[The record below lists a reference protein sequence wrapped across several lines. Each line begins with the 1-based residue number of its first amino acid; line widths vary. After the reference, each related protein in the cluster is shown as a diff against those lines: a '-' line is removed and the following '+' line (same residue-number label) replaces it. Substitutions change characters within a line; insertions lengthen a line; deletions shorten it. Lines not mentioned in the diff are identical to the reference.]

1 MLLLQAMNKLMS
13 KHRILKNTFVL
24 FLGSIVTNVLS
35 FFLMVLIARSLGDV
49 GVGQYSFV
57 FAFGSLIILLG
68 NPGLEYLIV
77 KEVPGNKGLL
87 PTYAGNILSLK
98 IILAALAVSVT
109 VVLSLLVNKP
119 QVVIYSLLIV
129 CVIYG
134 VSVVGS
140 TFSSILYANE
150 RMDLTSFAEVVERAM
165 ALGLGVVVLYK
176 TRSVLYLVLVL
187 LVSGTVREVLCCY
200 FSNRYFSPVLRR
212 DWLVWKELFIKSV
225 PFSLS
230 IFFLYIYYRIDTVM
244 LSLMVNDQV
253 TGWYSAAYRLVD
265 VVNYIPFLIVTA
277 ILPPMARS
285 SKKDK
290 ELLRDIFNRSLRYL
304 IILAAPIGLGTY
316 LLAPRIIQFVYGEGF
331 SNSASA
337 LKILIWAEVVVF
349 VNFLGGQL
357 LNVIDKQNAYTKIIG
372 ITAGVNIL
380 LNVILIPKYT
390 YIGASVATLLCEVVV
405 FILIYQTIRRFFIK
419 VNLLPLLWRPILGS
433 IGMGIIILNIDFLPL
448 WYAVPIG
455 AISYFLLFFLL
466 GGFNEHDKE
475 TLTDILSMVG
485 LKKA

>member
-1 MLLLQAMNKLMS
+1 MRKQ
-13 KHRILKNTFVL
+13 RIIRNTFAL
-24 FLGSIVTNVLS
+24 FLGSGIGNLLS
-35 FFLMVLIARSLGDV
+35 FFLMIFIARSLGDV
-49 GVGQYSFV
+49 GVGQYSFI

-98 IILAALAVSVT
+98 IILAVLAVSVT

-129 CVIYG
+129 CIIYG
-134 VSVVGS
+134 LNVVGS
-140 TFSSILYANE
+140 TFSSILHAKE
-150 RMDLTSFAEVVERAM
+150 RMDLTSLAQVAERSI
-165 ALGLGVVVLYK
+165 ALGLGVIVLYK

-187 LVSGTVREVLCCY
+187 LVSRAVREVLCFY
-200 FSNRYFSPVLRR
+200 FSNRYFTPALRR
-212 DWLVWKELFIKSV
+212 DWRIWKELFIKSL

-244 LSLMVNDQV
+244 LSLMINDQV
-253 TGWYSAAYRLVD
+253 TGWYNAAYRLVD
-265 VVNYIPFLIVTA
+265 VVNYIPFLVVTA

-290 ELLRDIFNRSLRYL
+290 ELLKDLFNRSLRYL

-331 SNSASA
+331 SNAAFA
-337 LKILIWAEVVVF
+337 LRILIWAEVFVF
-349 VNFLGGQL
+349 VNYLGGQL
-357 LNVIDKQNAYTKIIG
+357 LNVIDKQKAYTMIIG

-390 YIGASVATLLCEVVV
+390 YIGASVATLLCEVLV
-405 FILIYQTIRRFFIK
+405 FVLVYHIIRKSFIN
-419 VNLLPLLWRPILGS
+419 VNLLPLLWRPILAS
-433 IGMGIIILNIDFLPL
+433 TAMGIIILRIDFFPL

-455 AISYFLLFFLL
+455 TISYFLLFFLL
-466 GGFNEHDKE
+466 GGFNEDDKG
-475 TLTDILSMVG
+475 ILSEMLILVG
-485 LKKA
+485 LKRA

>member
-1 MLLLQAMNKLMS
+1 MVA
-13 KHRILKNTFVL
+13 KNTIIRNLSAL
-24 FLGSIVTNVLS
+24 FAGNAAVNLLS
-35 FFLMVLIARSLGDV
+35 FGLMVLIARSLGDV
-49 GVGQYSFV
+49 GVGQYSFI
-57 FAFGSLIILLG
+57 FAFGSLILLLG

-98 IILAALAVSVT
+98 IIFAVLAVSVT
-109 VVLSLLVNKP
+109 VALSLFVNKP
-119 QVVIYSLLIV
+119 QVVVYSLLIV

-134 VSVVGS
+134 LDVVGL
-140 TFSSILYANE
+140 TFSSILHAKE
-150 RMDLTSFAEVVERAM
+150 RMDLTSLAEVVERVI
-165 ALGLGVVVLYK
+165 ALGLGVIVLYK
-176 TRSVLYLVLVL
+176 TRSILYLVLAL
-187 LVSGTVREVLCCY
+187 LVSRVVREVLYFY
-200 FSNRYFSPVLRR
+200 FSNRYFTPVLRR
-212 DWLVWKELFIKSV
+212 DWLIWKELFIKSL

-253 TGWYSAAYRLVD
+253 TGWYNAAYRLVD

-277 ILPPMARS
+277 VLPPLARS

-290 ELLRDIFNRSLRYL
+290 ELLRDLFNRSLRYL

-331 SNSASA
+331 SNAAFA
-337 LKILIWAEVVVF
+337 LKILIWAEVFVF
-349 VNFLGGQL
+349 VNYLGGQL
-357 LNVIDKQNAYTKIIG
+357 LNLINKQNAYTMIIG

-390 YIGASVATLLCEVVV
+390 YIGASVATLLCEVLV
-405 FILIYQTIRRFFIK
+405 FILVYHIIK
-419 VNLLPLLWRPILGS
+419 KVFLKVSIWPLLSRPILAS
-433 IGMGIIILNIDFLPL
+433 IIMGIIILNIDFLPL

-485 LKKA
+485 LKKD

>member
-1 MLLLQAMNKLMS
+1 MMTKD
-13 KHRILKNTFVL
+13 RIIKNTFAL
-24 FLGSIVTNVLS
+24 FMGNGIVNLLS
-35 FFLMVLIARSLGDV
+35 FFLMVVMARTLGDV
-49 GVGQYSFV
+49 GVGQYSFI

-77 KEVPGNKGLL
+77 KEVPADKGLL
-87 PTYAGNILSLK
+87 PMYGGNILSLK
-98 IILAALAVSVT
+98 IILAVLAVSVT
-109 VVLSLLVNKP
+109 VALSMFINKP

-129 CVIYG
+129 CIIYG
-134 VSVVGS
+134 LNVVGS
-140 TFSSILYANE
+140 TFSSILHAKE
-150 RMDLTSFAEVVERAM
+150 RMDLTSLAQVAERSI
-165 ALGLGVVVLYK
+165 ALGLGVIVLYK

-187 LVSGTVREVLCCY
+187 LVSRAVREVLCFY
-200 FSNRYFSPVLRR
+200 FSNRYFTPALRR
-212 DWLVWKELFIKSV
+212 DWRIWKELFIKSV

-244 LSLMVNDQV
+244 LSLMINDQV
-253 TGWYSAAYRLVD
+253 TGWYNAAYRLVD

-331 SNSASA
+331 SNAAFA
-337 LKILIWAEVVVF
+337 LKILIWAEVFVF
-349 VNFLGGQL
+349 VNYLGGQV
-357 LNVIDKQNAYTKIIG
+357 LNVIDKQKAYTMIIG
-372 ITAGVNIL
+372 ITAAVNIL
-380 LNVILIPKYT
+380 LNMILIPKYT
-390 YIGASVATLLCEVVV
+390 YIGASVATLLCEVLV
-405 FILIYQTIRRFFIK
+405 FILVYHIIK
-419 VNLLPLLWRPILGS
+419 KVFLKVSIWPLLLRPILAS
-433 IGMGIIILNIDFLPL
+433 IIMGILILRIDFLPL

-455 AISYFLLFFLL
+455 AVSYFLLFFLL

-475 TLTDILSMVG
+475 TLIDILSMVG

>member
-1 MLLLQAMNKLMS
+1 MEKQQII
-13 KHRILKNTFVL
+13 RNTFAL
-24 FLGSIVTNVLS
+24 FMGNGLSNLLS
-35 FFLMVLIARSLGDV
+35 FFLMVFIARLLGDV
-49 GVGQYSFV
+49 GVGQYSFI
-57 FAFGSLIILLG
+57 FAFGSLIVLLG

-77 KEVPGNKGLL
+77 KEVSADKGLL
-87 PTYAGNILSLK
+87 PTYGGNILSLK
-98 IILAALAVSVT
+98 MILSVLAVSVT
-109 VVLSLLVNKP
+109 VALSLFVNKS

-129 CVIYG
+129 CIIYG
-134 VSVVGS
+134 FDVVGS
-140 TFSSILYANE
+140 TFSRILHANE
-150 RMDLTSFAEVVERAM
+150 RMDLTSLAEVAERVI
-165 ALGLGVVVLYK
+165 ALGLGVIVLYQ
-176 TRSVLYLVLVL
+176 TRSILYLVLAL
-187 LVSGTVREVLCCY
+187 LVSRVVREVIYFY
-200 FSNRYFSPVLRR
+200 FSNRYFIPVLRG
-212 DWLVWKELFIKSV
+212 DWLIWKELFIKSIS
-225 PFSLS
+225 FSLS

-253 TGWYSAAYRLVD
+253 TGWYNAAYRLVD

-290 ELLRDIFNRSLRYL
+290 DLLRDLFNRSLRYL

-331 SNSASA
+331 SNAAFA
-337 LKILIWAEVVVF
+337 LKILIWAEVFVF
-349 VNFLGGQL
+349 VNYLGGQL
-357 LNVIDKQNAYTKIIG
+357 LNVIDKQKAYTMIIG

-405 FILIYQTIRRFFIK
+405 FILVYQTIRRFFIK

-433 IGMGIIILNIDFLPL
+433 IGMGIVILKTDFLPL

-466 GGFNEHDKE
+466 GGFNEQDKE

-485 LKKA
+485 LKRA

>member
-1 MLLLQAMNKLMS
+1 MEKQQII
-13 KHRILKNTFVL
+13 RNTFAL
-24 FLGSIVTNVLS
+24 FMGNGLSNLLS
-35 FFLMVLIARSLGDV
+35 FFLMVFIARLLGDV
-49 GVGQYSFV
+49 GVGQYSFI
-57 FAFGSLIILLG
+57 FAFGSLIVLLG

-77 KEVPGNKGLL
+77 KEVSADKGLL
-87 PTYAGNILSLK
+87 PTYGGNILSLK
-98 IILAALAVSVT
+98 MILSVLAVSVT
-109 VVLSLLVNKP
+109 VALSLFVNKS

-129 CVIYG
+129 CIIYG
-134 VSVVGS
+134 FDVVGS
-140 TFSSILYANE
+140 TFSRILHANE
-150 RMDLTSFAEVVERAM
+150 RMDLTSLAEVAERVI
-165 ALGLGVVVLYK
+165 ALGLGVIVLYQ
-176 TRSVLYLVLVL
+176 TRSILYLVLAL
-187 LVSGTVREVLCCY
+187 LVSRVVREVIYFY
-200 FSNRYFSPVLRR
+200 FSNRYFIPVLRG
-212 DWLVWKELFIKSV
+212 DWLIWKELFIKSIS
-225 PFSLS
+225 FSLS

-253 TGWYSAAYRLVD
+253 TGWYNAAYRLVD

-290 ELLRDIFNRSLRYL
+290 DLLRDLFNRSLRYL

-331 SNSASA
+331 SNAAFA
-337 LKILIWAEVVVF
+337 LKILIWAEVLVF
-349 VNFLGGQL
+349 VNYLGGQL
-357 LNVIDKQNAYTKIIG
+357 LNVIDKQKAYTMIIG

-405 FILIYQTIRRFFIK
+405 FILVYQTIRRFFIK

-433 IGMGIIILNIDFLPL
+433 IGMGIVILKTDFLPL

-466 GGFNEHDKE
+466 GGFNEQDKE

-485 LKKA
+485 LKRA

>member
-1 MLLLQAMNKLMS
+1 MVDKD
-13 KHRILKNTFVL
+13 RIIKNTLAL
-24 FLGSIVTNVLS
+24 FLGSGIGNLLS
-35 FFLMVLIARSLGDV
+35 FFLMVVIARSLGDV
-49 GVGQYSFV
+49 GVGQYSFI
-57 FAFGSLIILLG
+57 FAFGSLIILIG

-98 IILAALAVSVT
+98 IILAVLAVSVT
-109 VVLSLLVNKP
+109 LALSMFVNKP
-119 QVVIYSLLIV
+119 QVVIDSLLIV
-129 CVIYG
+129 CVIFG
-134 VSVVGS
+134 LNVVGL
-140 TFSSILYANE
+140 TFSSILRANE
-150 RMDLTSFAEVVERAM
+150 RMDLTSLAEVTERAI
-165 ALGLGVVVLYK
+165 ALGLGVIVLYK

-187 LVSGTVREVLCCY
+187 LVSRTVREVLCFY
-200 FSNRYFSPVLRR
+200 FSNRYFTPVFRR
-212 DWLVWKELFIKSV
+212 DWRIWKQLFIKSL

-253 TGWYSAAYRLVD
+253 TGWYNAAYRLVD

-290 ELLRDIFNRSLRYL
+290 ELLKDIFNRSLRYL

-331 SNSASA
+331 SNATFA
-337 LKILIWAEVVVF
+337 LKILIWAEVFVF
-349 VNFLGGQL
+349 VNYLGGQL
-357 LNVIDKQNAYTKIIG
+357 LNVIDKQKAYTMIIG
-372 ITAGVNIL
+372 ITASVNIL

-390 YIGASVATLLCEVVV
+390 YIGASVATLLCEVLV
-405 FILIYQTIRRFFIK
+405 FILVYHIIK
-419 VNLLPLLWRPILGS
+419 KVFLKVSIWPMLLRPILAA
-433 IGMGIIILNIDFLPL
+433 IIMGIVILKTDLLPL
-448 WYAVPIG
+448 WYVVPIG
-455 AISYFLLFFLL
+455 AISYFTLFFLL
-466 GGFNEHDKE
+466 GGFNQHDKE
-475 TLTDILSMVG
+475 TLNEILSMVG